1 MNILFDSAN
10 VADTIVY
17 LAYDEESFPFKL
29 GLPHKQCSSVTWL
42 HARTE
47 EEV

>member
-17 LAYDEESFPFKL
+17 LAYDEESFPL
-29 GLPHKQCSSVTWL
+29 SWDRPTNSAAV
-42 HARTE
+42 
-47 EEV
+47 